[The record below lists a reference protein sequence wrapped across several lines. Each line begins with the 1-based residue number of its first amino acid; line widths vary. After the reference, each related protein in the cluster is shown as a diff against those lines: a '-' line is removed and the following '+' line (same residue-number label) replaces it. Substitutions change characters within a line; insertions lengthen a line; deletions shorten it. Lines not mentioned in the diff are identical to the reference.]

1 MAPAGLV
8 WAPQGVSSL
17 SEGRDTAGKCS
28 SCLFSEH
35 LVLSGLAEVFFIKRL
50 CDAQALIAKEGMY
63 LGVKVGSHSPWYSRG
78 LDPGKCGIPSA
89 RKAGGILWSHLGKSF
104 VPLAVAEGI
113 SPGGSLWG
121 KDYSK
126 GLPCS
131 LGVERTQGS

>member
-50 CDAQALIAKEGMY
+50 CDAQALIAKERGV
-63 LGVKVGSHSPWYSRG
+63 LGVKVGSPSPPPHCCG
-78 LDPGKCGIPSA
+78 LDPVGPSWEE
-89 RKAGGILWSHLGKSF
+89 LCPS
-104 VPLAVAEGI
+104 
-113 SPGGSLWG
+113 GSG
-121 KDYSK
+121 
-126 GLPCS
+126 
-131 LGVERTQGS
+131 RR